1 MTHRNGSSDW
11 AMLSA
16 VGETDGLEPA
26 VAYATQEWLVE
37 RLTNECKAHA
47 TRADWITR
55 SQIMGA
61 GKHVMT

>member
-1 MTHRNGSSDW
+1 
-11 AMLSA
+11 MLSA
-16 VGETDGLEPA
+16 VGETDGLDPG

-37 RLTNECKAHA
+37 RLTNECKAQA
-47 TRADWITR
+47 SRADWLTR